1 MLKVTK
7 IKLELITDSYMY
19 IFLGKGVRGAIF
31 YVSNRYSKT
40 NNKYL
45 KHYDSTKN
53 QNILY
58 IKTQISCMVI
68 QCLNFF

>member
-19 IFLGKGVRGAIF
+19 IFLGKGLRGGIF

-40 NNKYL
+40 NSKYL
-45 KHYDSTKN
+45 KHYDSNKN

-58 IKTQISCMVI
+58 IKT
-68 QCLNFF
+68 